1 MFRTVGGTVTYTA
14 LFGGVPAQSGG
25 EQAPAAAERNGLWW
39 LLFLPVGAAAAG
51 LAVGGKALVKKYKA
65 KKEWRE
71 FNQ

>member
-1 MFRTVGGTVTYTA
+1 MGGTVTYTA